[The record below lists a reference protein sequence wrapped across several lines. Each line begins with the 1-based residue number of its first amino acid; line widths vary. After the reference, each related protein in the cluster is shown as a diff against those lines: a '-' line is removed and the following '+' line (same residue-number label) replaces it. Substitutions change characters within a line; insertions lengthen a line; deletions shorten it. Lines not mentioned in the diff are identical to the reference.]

1 MIVFNI
7 NITFRHIE
15 KVYRVINTANKAI
28 AHDQKRPVSLTIQ
41 GAINYIIQ
49 T

>member
-7 NITFRHIE
+7 NITFRYIE

>member
-7 NITFRHIE
+7 NITFRYIE
-15 KVYRVINTANKAI
+15 KVCNAINTANKAI

-41 GAINYIIQ
+41 GAISSIIQ